1 MPAERLQKVLA
12 RAGVASRRGSEE
24 LIAAGRVAVNGR
36 TAQIGQQVDEAS
48 DVITVDGEPV
58 GRPAATVHFAVHKPR
73 GLVSSSRAER
83 GRRSVVSLVPY
94 RAGRLWPAGR
104 LDVESEGL
112 MVLTNDGEWANRLL
126 HPRYG
131 LEREYAV
138 LLPREPDR
146 AQLDQLSAGVALDEG
161 MARLL
166 GWRRAPP
173 PDEVAGADVPGTWLR
188 VRLGEGRKREVRRL
202 FAAVGLQVERLVRTR
217 FGSLTLDG
225 LRSGAWRAL
234 SDQEVAELAGMPP
247 ERRAREAAPVV
258 RIAIDGPSGSGKST
272 VGHALAQ
279 RLGATFVDTGLMY
292 RALTLAALERG
303 VDPDDEAAL
312 AGLAGEARITVR
324 RPRRDAPGRRET
336 VLLGDR
342 DVTDEVR
349 TPLVDNAVSAVSRH
363 AAVRAAML
371 GIQRRAAARGTTVMV
386 GRDIGTVVLPDAE
399 LKVYLTASKEVR
411 AERRA
416 AEMGA
421 PERVAEYLAE
431 IERRDAADSNREVAP
446 LRVAPD
452 ALLVDTGAHSVEG
465 CVDLLVAALRERS
478 A

>member
-1 MPAERLQKVLA
+1 MPERLQKVLA
-12 RAGVASRRGSEE
+12 RAGVASRRASEE

-36 TAQIGQQVDEAS
+36 TAQIGQQVDEAT
-48 DVITVDGEPV
+48 DAITVDGKPV
-58 GRPAATVHFAVHKPR
+58 GRPATTVHFAIHKPR

-94 RAGRLWPAGR
+94 RSGRLWPAGR

-138 LLPREPDR
+138 LLARDPDEADLR
-146 AQLDQLSAGVALDEG
+146 QLAAGVQLEDGRAH
-161 MARLL
+161 LL
-166 GWRRAPP
+166 GSRRASP

-202 FAAVGLQVERLVRTR
+202 FAAVGLRIERLVRTR
-217 FGSLTLDG
+217 FGSLTLAD
-225 LRSGAWRAL
+225 LPSGAWREL
-234 SDQEVAELAGMPP
+234 SADEVAELAGSPSQP
-247 ERRAREAAPVV
+247 RDREERPRM

-272 VGHALAQ
+272 IGHALAQ
-279 RLGATFVDTGLMY
+279 QLGATFVDTGLMY
-292 RALTLAALERG
+292 RALTLAAIERG
-303 VDPDDEAAL
+303 ADPDDEAAL
-312 AGLAGEARITVR
+312 ERLAGEMPITVR

-336 VLLGDR
+336 VLLGGR
-342 DVTDEVR
+342 DVTDDLR
-349 TPLVDNAVSAVSRH
+349 TPRVDNAVSAVSRH

-371 GIQRRAAARGTTVMV
+371 GVQRRTAGRGTTVMV

-399 LKVYLTASKEVR
+399 LKVYLTASKDVR

-421 PERVAEYLAE
+421 PERLDEYLAE
-431 IERRDAADSNREVAP
+431 LERRDAADSEREVAP
-446 LRVAPD
+446 LRMASD
-452 ALLVDTGAHSVEG
+452 ALLLDTGELSVEA
-465 CVDLLVAALRERS
+465 CVDRIVAARRDRP